1 MSNILLISGSPSAH
15 SRSDLVLRA
24 AGNRLSHD
32 TAYVSVQD
40 VPAADLAG
48 ANFNSTEI
56 QHIQRQ
62 IQEADGII
70 IASPV
75 YKAAYSGV
83 LKALLDLLPSDA
95 FRDKPVLPLMTG
107 GSANHLLALEY
118 SFKPLLAALKGQTL
132 QGVYIID
139 DKIDKTQPHAPIT
152 DEELSARLDRQL
164 SELTA
169 AIASR
174 KVLL

>member
-1 MSNILLISGSPSAH
+1 MTSILLISGSPSAR
-15 SRSDLVLRA
+15 SRSDAVLQE
-24 AGNRLSHD
+24 AGKRLAQQ
-32 TAYVSVQD
+32 TTYVSVRD
-40 VPAADLAG
+40 VPAEDLLA
-48 ANFNSTEI
+48 ARFDSAELRKI
-56 QHIQRQ
+56 QHLVDQ
-62 IQEADGII
+62 ADGII

-75 YKAAYSGV
+75 YKAAYSGA

-118 SFKPLLAALKGQTL
+118 SFKPLLSTLKGQAL
-132 QGVYIID
+132 QGVFLTD
-139 DKIDKTQPHAPIT
+139 AQIDKEKPDQPIT
-152 DEELSARLDRQL
+152 DAPLSARLDRQL
-164 SELTA
+164 AELSA